1 MNKEP
6 NAPTLNNEG
15 ILVNRLDTFLLDYIN
30 INVLN
35 NYPREYP
42 YDSICIVRMP
52 HPDCLAYFLSGTRT
66 RVLTHSTFYARR
78 TENLQINFSIYR
90 IFLFYLN

>member
-1 MNKEP
+1 MNKGP
-6 NAPTLNNEG
+6 NALTLNNEE
-15 ILVNRLDTFLLDYIN
+15 ILVNKLDTFLLNHIN

-52 HPDCLAYFLSGTRT
+52 HPDYLTYFLSGTRT
-66 RVLTHSTFYARR
+66 RVFTHNTIYARR
-78 TENLQINFSIYR
+78 TEN
-90 IFLFYLN
+90 